1 MLVIMLTLENGIKI
15 QPVYLCN
22 DSSPHCKDPSCKVD
36 AGSCRHT
43 LNDLYAKNSESVR
56 VFNEFMKRF
65 KPTIYFDANT
75 ATRIKSEVKYMTDE
89 KLKRA
94 NDLRACLDVLK
105 EFKEIFE
112 TKPQLSINQIGTS
125 RLTDDI
131 LTPWKELNI
140 EFIDECIENVEKE
153 FKKL

>member
-1 MLVIMLTLENGIKI
+1 
-15 QPVYLCN
+15 
-22 DSSPHCKDPSCKVD
+22 
-36 AGSCRHT
+36 
-43 LNDLYAKNSESVR
+43 
-56 VFNEFMKRF
+56 
-65 KPTIYFDANT
+65 
-75 ATRIKSEVKYMTDE
+75 MTDE

-112 TKPQLSINQIGTS
+112 TKPQLSINQVGTS

-131 LTPWKELNI
+131 LIPWKELNI
-140 EFIDECIENVEKE
+140 EFINECIENVEKE